1 MCIRDRDKILSKR
14 KEIATYTELKNEK
27 GNKLWFVETEKIK
40 SAIDYI
46 EIKAKDDLLKYS
58 KSLFKNYISSEEML
72 LDSLSDESFYSST
85 IEGAFSTRKVAKEL
99 VTDKRVPSSKSEKM
113 IYNNHMA
120 LKYGLEDKENQ
131 ITEDLM
137 LRIFELISKDTLDE
151 ETQIN
156 KYRVEDVVV
165 RDKRGEII
173 HEGAHVDNIQSMM
186 DDLFRFMYSNNIC
199 LLYTS

>member
-1 MCIRDRDKILSKR
+1 
-14 KEIATYTELKNEK
+14 
-27 GNKLWFVETEKIK
+27 
-40 SAIDYI
+40 
-46 EIKAKDDLLKYS
+46 
-58 KSLFKNYISSEEML
+58 ML

-137 LRIFELISKDTLDE
+137 LKIFNKNIITSGTL
-151 ETQIN
+151 
-156 KYRVEDVVV
+156 
-165 RDKRGEII
+165 GFL
-173 HEGAHVDNIQSMM
+173 S
-186 DDLFRFMYSNNIC
+186 
-199 LLYTS
+199 